1 MKNRPR
7 GSPGREGSGLARSR
21 MGAYPAAL
29 IRTVTAR
36 RRRPV
41 EEVRAARAGS
51 LYPESRGGPGGETN
65 APGVD
70 VSGRALQKQAQPGA
84 ATIGDDELP
93 GLILRV
99 TAACEDQRDRVAVR
113 ARLAGT
119 RGHTRQA
126 GRGEHDG
133 RSPLAAAGSHED
145 S

>member
-29 IRTVTAR
+29 IRTVTAAAGSA
-36 RRRPV
+36 PV

-99 TAACEDQRDRVAVR
+99 TAACEDQRDRVAAR

-126 GRGEHDG
+126 GRG
-133 RSPLAAAGSHED
+133 RA
-145 S
+145 